1 MLANMLVTTTV
12 DIKYL
17 IQQHQVEVNP
27 VISYYNREDFISK
40 VNTREYKE
48 PWYFIFIRDDGKAP
62 RVDLTG
68 FTTISIREAKEELLK
83 YSINK
88 ETEEFNRLRFYYYSE
103 YTDAMFVI
111 DLDYRINT
119 EDEVYELN
127 TVTVYDECHF
137 TEVYKHYFV
146 IDNRNKF
153 GYLRTFAF
161 DANRFEIIQEI
172 VTEVEE
178 TF

>member
-27 VISYYNREDFISK
+27 VINYYNREDFISK
-40 VNTREYKE
+40 VNNREYEE
-48 PWYFIFIRDDGKAP
+48 PWYFIFIRNDGNAP
-62 RVDLTG
+62 RADLTG

-103 YTDAMFVI
+103 YT
-111 DLDYRINT
+111 
-119 EDEVYELN
+119 ELKS
-127 TVTVYDECHF
+127 VTVYDECHF
-137 TEVYKHYFV
+137 TEVYKHYFK
-146 IDNRNKF
+146 IDNKNTF

-161 DANRFEIIQEI
+161 DANKFEIIQEI
-172 VTEVEE
+172 VTEVDE

>member
-1 MLANMLVTTTV
+1 MLAITTV
-12 DIKYL
+12 DIDYL

-27 VISYYNREDFISK
+27 TINYYNREDFISK

-68 FTTISIREAKEELLK
+68 LTNITIKEGNRLLK
-83 YSINK
+83 HSINTESK
-88 ETEEFNRLRFYYYSE
+88 ELNRLRLYYYSE
-103 YTDAMFVI
+103 YTDSMFVI
-111 DLDYRINT
+111 DLDYKADLRNDRYDLT
-119 EDEVYELN
+119 S
-127 TVTVYDECHF
+127 VTVYDECHF
-137 TEVYKHYFV
+137 AEVYKHYFV
-146 IDNRNKF
+146 VDNKNSF

-161 DANRFEIIQEI
+161 DANKFEIVQEI
-172 VTEVEE
+172 VTEVDE

>member
-12 DIKYL
+12 DIIYL
-17 IQQHQVEVNP
+17 IQQHQAEVNP
-27 VISYYNREDFISK
+27 VINYYNREDFISK
-40 VNTREYKE
+40 VNNREYKE
-48 PWYFIFIRDDGKAP
+48 PWYFIFIRNDSNAP
-62 RVDLTG
+62 RADLTG
-68 FTTISIREAKEELLK
+68 FTTMSIREAKEELLK

-88 ETEEFNRLRFYYYSE
+88 ESKELNRLRFYYYSE

-111 DLDYRINT
+111 DLDYKINT
-119 EDEVYELN
+119 EDEVYELK

>member
-40 VNTREYKE
+40 VNNREYEE
-48 PWYFIFIRDDGKAP
+48 PWYFIFIRNDGNAP
-62 RVDLTG
+62 RADLTG

-88 ETEEFNRLRFYYYSE
+88 ESKELNRLRFYYYSE

-111 DLDYRINT
+111 DLDYKANT

-146 IDNRNKF
+146 VDNRNKF

>member
-1 MLANMLVTTTV
+1 MLANALVTTTV

-27 VISYYNREDFISK
+27 VINYYNREDFISK

-48 PWYFIFIRDDGKAP
+48 PWYFIFIRNDSNAP
-62 RVDLTG
+62 RADLTG
-68 FTTISIREAKEELLK
+68 FTVMSIREAEELLK

-88 ETEEFNRLRFYYYSE
+88 ASTELNRLRFYYYSE
-103 YTDAMFVI
+103 YTDSMFVI
-111 DLDYRINT
+111 DLDYRTNT

>member
-27 VISYYNREDFISK
+27 VINYYNREDFISK

-88 ETEEFNRLRFYYYSE
+88 
-103 YTDAMFVI
+103 
-111 DLDYRINT
+111 
-119 EDEVYELN
+119 
-127 TVTVYDECHF
+127 
-137 TEVYKHYFV
+137 
-146 IDNRNKF
+146 
-153 GYLRTFAF
+153 
-161 DANRFEIIQEI
+161 
-172 VTEVEE
+172 
-178 TF
+178 

>member
-40 VNTREYKE
+40 VNNREYEE
-48 PWYFIFIRDDGKAP
+48 PWYYIFIRNDGNAP
-62 RVDLTG
+62 RADLTG

-88 ETEEFNRLRFYYYSE
+88 ESTELNRLRFYYYSE
-103 YTDAMFVI
+103 YTDSMFVI
-111 DLDYRINT
+111 DLDYKANT
-119 EDEVYELN
+119 EDEVYELKS
-127 TVTVYDECHF
+127 VTVYDECHF

-146 IDNRNKF
+146 IDNKNKF

-161 DANRFEIIQEI
+161 DANKFEIIQEI

>member
-1 MLANMLVTTTV
+1 MLANALVTTTV

-83 YSINK
+83 HSINTESK
-88 ETEEFNRLRFYYYSE
+88 ELNRLRLYYYSE
-103 YTDAMFVI
+103 YTDSMFVI
-111 DLDYRINT
+111 DLDYKADLRNDRYDLT
-119 EDEVYELN
+119 S
-127 TVTVYDECHF
+127 VTVYDECHF

-146 IDNRNKF
+146 IDNKNSF

-161 DANRFEIIQEI
+161 DANKFEIVQEI
-172 VTEVEE
+172 VTEVDE

>member
-1 MLANMLVTTTV
+1 MLAITTV
-12 DIKYL
+12 DIDYL

-48 PWYFIFIRDDGKAP
+48 PWYFIFIRDDGRAP
-62 RVDLTG
+62 RADLTG
-68 FTTISIREAKEELLK
+68 LTNISIKEGNRLLK
-83 YSINK
+83 HSINTESK
-88 ETEEFNRLRFYYYSE
+88 ELNRLRLYYYSE
-103 YTDAMFVI
+103 YIDSMFVI
-111 DLDYRINT
+111 DLDYKADLRNDRYDLT
-119 EDEVYELN
+119 

-146 IDNRNKF
+146 IDNKNRF
-153 GYLRTFAF
+153 GYLRTFVF
-161 DANRFEIIQEI
+161 DANKFEIIQEI
-172 VTEVEE
+172 VTQVDE

>member
-1 MLANMLVTTTV
+1 MLVTTTV

-40 VNTREYKE
+40 VNNREYEE
-48 PWYFIFIRDDGKAP
+48 PWYFIFIRNDGNAP
-62 RVDLTG
+62 RADLTG

-88 ETEEFNRLRFYYYSE
+88 ESKELNRLRFYYYSE

-111 DLDYRINT
+111 DLDYKANT

-146 IDNRNKF
+146 VDNRNKF